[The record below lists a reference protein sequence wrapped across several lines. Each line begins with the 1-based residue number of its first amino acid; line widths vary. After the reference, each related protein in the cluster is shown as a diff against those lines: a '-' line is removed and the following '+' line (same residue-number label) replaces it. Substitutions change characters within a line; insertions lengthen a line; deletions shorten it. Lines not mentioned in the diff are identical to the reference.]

1 MDSAMGGGMITIKF
15 SRAKAKASITVSPAG
30 ERRIINEPLEL
41 KLKEEIQG
49 QLSEK
54 SDFIFN
60 GVESFAVTKISPAL
74 VLDILQAIPKI
85 YYSNFRMLDPD
96 FTSELQPDFFKEACD
111 LAIEIAEDYGTGLV
125 EKAAE
130 IRRRMVTTREQLLS
144 LAERL
149 RSEPELAIDLETFP
163 TIPDFKKKDVGDT
176 RKADVRLISIST
188 PSGESTLVDLVSL
201 QQDLEPLRTVL

>member
-1 MDSAMGGGMITIKF
+1 MDSAMGRGMITIKF
-15 SRAKAKASITVSPAG
+15 SRAKANGSVTVSPTG

-85 YYSNFRMLDPD
+85 YCNSFRMLDPD
-96 FTSELQPDFFKEACD
+96 FTSELQSDFFKEARD
-111 LAIEIAEDYGTGLV
+111 LAVEIAEDHGTGLV

-130 IRRRMVTTREQLLS
+130 IRRRIVTTRDELVS

-149 RSEPELAIDLETFP
+149 KSEPELAIDLETFP
-163 TIPDFKKKDVGDT
+163 TIPDFKKKDIGDT
-176 RKADVRLISIST
+176 RKSD
-188 PSGESTLVDLVSL
+188 
-201 QQDLEPLRTVL
+201 